1 MKFITQVVATALV
14 LAFWALQSPVHAA
27 EHVVVQ
33 RGRAFVPDALKIKVG
48 DTVRF
53 VNEDGLAHNV
63 ASFSGA
69 KTFDLGTFPKG
80 TAKSVVF
87 ETEGVVDV
95 ICGIHKSMKLLI
107 EVQK

>member
-1 MKFITQVVATALV
+1 MKTTVKKNAIWIVFAMFVYCP
-14 LAFWALQSPVHAA
+14 LAYSA

-33 RGRAFVPDALKIKVG
+33 RGRAFVPDVLKIKVG

-69 KTFDLGTFPKG
+69 KTFDLGTFPRG
-80 TAKSVVF
+80 TAKTVVF
-87 ETEGVVDV
+87 DTEGVVDV
-95 ICGIHKSMKLLI
+95 ICGIHKNMKMLI